1 MANIP
6 DHIDKNDKKAVA
18 AYFIH
23 QRFLKENKDFY
34 DQIIEREGKGYTF
47 AYGQPSMEVF
57 DFLRTFGYTVE
68 NVAHIT
74 WKIAKP
80 LDK

>member
-6 DHIDKNDKKAVA
+6 DYIDKSDKKAIA
-18 AYFIH
+18 AFFIK
-23 QRFLKENKDFY
+23 QRFLKESKDFY
-34 DQIIEREGKGYTF
+34 DNLIEKEGKNYTF
-47 AYGQPSMEVF
+47 VYGQPSEEIF
-57 DFLRTFGYTVE
+57 DFLRTFGYSVE

-74 WKIAKP
+74 WKITKP